1 MNSGAMQE
9 PFRSDHLS
17 EFMRFLAFRLRGNE
31 RVPPLTE
38 LSQELGVSVA
48 SLREQLEVARA
59 LGLVEVRPKTGI
71 RRLPF
76 NFRPGVEQ
84 GLAYAIAVE
93 PENFGLYAD
102 FRKHVEEAYWY
113 EAVERLQEDDRLQLR
128 YLVTSAKEKLS
139 RAPVQI
145 PHWEHR
151 ELHLGIYR
159 RLENPFVLGVME
171 AYWSMYEMVGLDVYT
186 DLDYLQTVW
195 DYHQKM
201 VGSICEGNFSAGY
214 QYLVEHMDLLRK
226 RNRNSTRQI
235 FE

>member
-1 MNSGAMQE
+1 MQE

-17 EFMRFLAFRLRGNE
+17 EFMRFLALRLRGNE

-76 NFRPGVEQ
+76 TFRPGVEQ
-84 GLAYAIAVE
+84 GLAYAIAVD
-93 PENFGLYAD
+93 PQNFNLYAD
-102 FRKHVEEAYWY
+102 LRKHVEEAYWF
-113 EAVERLQEDDRLQLR
+113 EAVEQLQEDDRRQLQSLI
-128 YLVTSAKEKLS
+128 VSAKEKL
-139 RAPVQI
+139 RRTPVQI

-159 RLENPFVLGVME
+159 RLGNLFVIGVME

-186 DLDYLQTVW
+186 ELEYLQVVW
-195 DYHQKM
+195 AFHQKM
-201 VGSICEGNFSAGY
+201 VDAICEGNFSAGH
-214 QYLVEHMDLLRK
+214 QILIEHMDLLNQ
-226 RNRNSTRQI
+226 RNRTATRQI

>member
-1 MNSGAMQE
+1 MNTFSAQE
-9 PFRSDHLS
+9 PFHSDHLS
-17 EFMRFLAFRLRGNE
+17 EFMRFLALRLHGSE

-76 NFRPGVEQ
+76 TFRPGVEQ
-84 GLAYAIAVE
+84 GLAYAIAVDSK
-93 PENFGLYAD
+93 NFNLYAD
-102 FRKHVEEAYWY
+102 LRNHIEEAYWF
-113 EAVERLQEDDRLQLR
+113 EAVERLQEEDRQKLQA
-128 YLVTSAKEKLS
+128 LVAMAKEKL
-139 RAPVQI
+139 RRTPVQI

-151 ELHLGIYR
+151 ELHLGIYK
-159 RLENPFVLGVME
+159 RLDNPFVIGVME

-186 DLDYLQTVW
+186 DLEYLQVVW
-195 DYHQKM
+195 SYHQKM
-201 VGSICEGNFSAGY
+201 IDAICDGDFKAGH
-214 QYLVEHMDLLRK
+214 QSLVEHMDLLSQ
-226 RNRNSTRQI
+226 RNRTAIRQN

>member
-1 MNSGAMQE
+1 MQE

-17 EFMRFLAFRLRGNE
+17 EFMRFLALRLRGNE

-76 NFRPGVEQ
+76 TFRPGVEQ
-84 GLAYAIAVE
+84 GLAYAIAVD
-93 PENFGLYAD
+93 PQNFNQYAD
-102 FRKHVEEAYWY
+102 LRKHVEEAYWF
-113 EAVERLQEDDRLQLR
+113 EAVELLQEEDRRQLQALI
-128 YLVTSAKEKLS
+128 VSAKEKL
-139 RAPVQI
+139 RRTPVQI

-159 RLENPFVLGVME
+159 RLGNPFVIGVME

-186 DLDYLQTVW
+186 ELEYLQVVW
-195 DYHQKM
+195 AYHQKM
-201 VGSICEGNFSAGY
+201 VDAICEGNFSTGH
-214 QYLVEHMDLLRK
+214 QLLVEHMDLLNQ
-226 RNRNSTRQI
+226 RNRTATRQV

>member
-1 MNSGAMQE
+1 MPE
-9 PFRSDHLS
+9 PYRSDHLS
-17 EFMRFLAFRLRGNE
+17 EFMRFLALRLQGDE
-31 RVPPLTE
+31 RIPPLTE
-38 LSQELGVSVA
+38 LAQEIGVSVA

-76 NFRPGVEQ
+76 TFRPGVEQ
-84 GLAYAIAVE
+84 GLAYAIAVDFQ
-93 PENFGLYAD
+93 NFGLYAD

-113 EAVERLQEDDRLQLR
+113 EAVERLQAEDHAQLQSLIA
-128 YLVTSAKEKLS
+128 SAKEKL
-139 RAPVQI
+139 RRTPVQI

-159 RLENPFVLGVME
+159 RLENPFVVGVME

-201 VGSICEGNFSAGY
+201 VDSICQHHFSDGY
-214 QYLVEHMDLLRK
+214 QFLVEHMDLLRK
-226 RNRNSTRQI
+226 RHPSATRQI

>member
-1 MNSGAMQE
+1 MLE

-17 EFMRFLAFRLRGNE
+17 EFMRFLALRLQGDE

-38 LSQELGVSVA
+38 LAQELGVSVA

-76 NFRPGVEQ
+76 TFRPGVEQ
-84 GLAYAIAVE
+84 GLAYAIAVDAQ
-93 PENFGLYAD
+93 NFSLYAD
-102 FRKHVEEAYWY
+102 FRKHVEEAYWF
-113 EAVERLQEDDRLQLR
+113 EAVERLQAADHDQLR
-128 YLVTSAKEKLS
+128 SLVSSAKEKL
-139 RAPVQI
+139 RRTPVQI

-159 RLENPFVLGVME
+159 RLDNPFVIGVME

-195 DYHQKM
+195 DYHLKM
-201 VGSICEGNFSAGY
+201 VNAICESNVSEGY
-214 QYLVEHMDLLRK
+214 RLLVEHMDLLRK
-226 RNRNSTRQI
+226 RHPAATRQV